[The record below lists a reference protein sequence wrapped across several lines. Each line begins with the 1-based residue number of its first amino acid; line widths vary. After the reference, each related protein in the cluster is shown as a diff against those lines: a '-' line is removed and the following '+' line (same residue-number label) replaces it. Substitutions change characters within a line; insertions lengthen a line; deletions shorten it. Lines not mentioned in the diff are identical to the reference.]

1 MIERRGMR
9 FHEERDPE
17 HVVDNDGDVWTKAE
31 DGFYFLGTGHR
42 QSGET
47 TLGHIRRNY
56 GIAD

>member
-1 MIERRGMR
+1 MR